1 MFNKVILFGRLSE
14 PPEPYRKRNNL
25 PACRLRVETR
35 VSVPWQRREH
45 REWTTV
51 RVFGAQAERARRLK
65 EGDRVS
71 VEGMLW
77 TNRAPS
83 TGDRRALTEV
93 IADDIRRLDDSA
105 DTSGEQAA

>member
-1 MFNKVILFGRLSE
+1 MFNKVILFGTLSE
-14 PPEPYRKRNNL
+14 PPDVYRSRSNL

-35 VSVPWQRREH
+35 VRVPWQSREH

-77 TNRAPS
+77 TNRAP
-83 TGDRRALTEV
+83 TGGDRRSATEV
-93 IADDIRRLDDSA
+93 VADSVQRLDAAGS
-105 DTSGEQAA
+105 SEEQAA

>member
-1 MFNKVILFGRLSE
+1 MFNKVILFGALSE
-14 PPEPYRKRNNL
+14 PPDVYRSRSNL

-35 VSVPWQRREH
+35 VRVPWQNREH

-71 VEGMLW
+71 VEGTLY
-77 TNRAPS
+77 TSRAPS
-83 TGDRRALTEV
+83 GGERRAVTEV
-93 IADDIRRLDDSA
+93 IADSVQRLDTA
-105 DTSGEQAA
+105 GTSGEQAA